1 MGLILFM
8 KVKFLEKISYST
20 NLLNTY
26 TMAISINFIYLQVSF
41 KLIEEI

>member
-1 MGLILFM
+1 MGLVLFM

-20 NLLNTY
+20 NVLNAY
-26 TMAISINFIYLQVSF
+26 TMAISITFVYLQVSS